1 VRMTFHQTDICIV
14 NSHLP
19 AHQLEIEKR
28 NKDFHEIC
36 NRLEFFHHDKSAQEE
51 STSSHAKTIEDHT
64 MNFWLGDLNYRLND
78 LTIDQVKKMVKE
90 KRFSQL
96 LEHDQLTVER
106 KQMNVF
112 VGYREGPVN
121 FRPTYKYDPGTSNWD
136 SSESIRTPAWTD
148 RILWRGEHVFQTEYR
163 SHENLT
169 VSDHK
174 PVSATFK
181 VGVKVVDRVKRQ
193 KVKEEIEKE
202 LEETPPLFDGR
213 RFKESFYGIMN
224 RSKGDKVKADSP
236 PPLP

>member
-1 VRMTFHQTDICIV
+1 
-14 NSHLP
+14 
-19 AHQLEIEKR
+19 
-28 NKDFHEIC
+28 
-36 NRLEFFHHDKSAQEE
+36 
-51 STSSHAKTIEDHT
+51 

-136 SSESIRTPAWTD
+136 SSEKCRPPAWTD
-148 RILWRGEHVFQTEYR
+148 RILWRGETVSQTDYR
-163 SHENLT
+163 SHEKLT

-174 PVSATFK
+174 PVSAVFN
-181 VGVKVVDRVKRQ
+181 VGVKVIDKARRQ
-193 KVKEEIEKE
+193 RIKEEIMKKLDM
-202 LEETPPLFDGR
+202 LENDFLPQVMVDQTDIIFDEV
-213 RFKESFYGIMN
+213 RFMESFFRTLAIAMILATSVIT
-224 RSKGDKVKADSP
+224 RKFIDDV
-236 PPLP
+236 